1 MLAFGD
7 IEAVGPYSVT
17 RFLGRGSFGVVLLAE
32 HNEQQKEVALKL
44 IPCNHLDAGATI
56 RARSVAQAEAELLR
70 RLRHPHIVTCHEMH
84 WEPERCAMWLVLD
97 FMDGGDLRSFI
108 EARRG
113 VGLPAAQFQ
122 RRVLAAIGSA
132 LRYIHAMG
140 ILHRDVKPSNILL
153 TQDTQEVKLTDFGI
167 SKILEFTNHA
177 HSVVG
182 TPHYLSPEIVSGN
195 AYGPAS
201 DAWALG
207 VCMYELAS
215 LRRPFEASN
224 QLALVRQIVEHPLA
238 ELPPDTASDIARV
251 VNGLLERDQWQRLC
265 VAEALATSS
274 AIKAFVPLPPAPLFP
289 PPPAPARSAAC
300 RGLAFGQ
307 PGGRAMACE
316 QPSTVIQETSG
327 DLSLITDQELL
338 LERPPA
344 PLLEEEPEPVAP
356 TPRREDAFGVDAFGV
371 DEFREEREEEEARK
385 EKASSKKP
393 AKSSRSR
400 SWFGFRRS
408 LRTARYVEK
417 ESEKEEEAPPISV
430 TVTPISA
437 FSDERAGRSSSPV
450 AHGRVKSSPRVPCL
464 P

>member
-7 IEAVGPYSVT
+7 IEAVGPYTVT

-32 HNEQQKEVALKL
+32 HHQQQKEVALKL

-113 VGLPAAQFQ
+113 VGPPAAQFQ

-140 ILHRDVKPSNILL
+140 ILHRDIKPSNILL

-207 VCMYELAS
+207 VCLYELAS

-224 QLALVRQIVEHPLA
+224 QLALVRQIAEHQLDD
-238 ELPPDTASDIARV
+238 LPPDTASDIARV
-251 VNGLLERDQWQRLC
+251 VIGLLEKDQWQRLC
-265 VAEALATSS
+265 VAEALASSS

-307 PGGRAMACE
+307 TVGRAVACE
-316 QPSTVIQETSG
+316 QPATVIQETSG

-338 LERPPA
+338 VERPRA
-344 PLLEEEPEPVAP
+344 PLLEEEAVAP
-356 TPRREDAFGVDAFGV
+356 TPRREGAFGV
-371 DEFREEREEEEARK
+371 DEFREEEEEDRG
-385 EKASSKKP
+385 EKASSKKTAKP
-393 AKSSRSR
+393 ARSR

-417 ESEKEEEAPPISV
+417 EEKEEEAPPISV

-450 AHGRVKSSPRVPCL
+450 FPVANGRVKTSPRIRVPCL